1 MLADA
6 HVHIGQFREFY
17 SNPQSVFD
25 VLDKAGVQR
34 FAVSSTSIC
43 EENYS
48 KVLWEMQEI
57 VNIGGKRI
65 TSVLWITPKML
76 TNGAL
81 KDFLDC
87 GIDWRCL
94 KIHGYVHDWKP
105 ESKSMALVVNEAE
118 QLHVPLLLHTGGRTE
133 SDAGSYLDLISKH
146 SSQTFILAHSRP
158 HNQAIEVMQR
168 CPNAWSD
175 TAFTPLEHIVEM
187 VNAGLSNRI
196 LWGTDYPL
204 PLFFNDGENPESY
217 FHKLLS
223 DLSSQ
228 LSEDDFTKITYKNYE
243 ELF

>member
-6 HVHIGQFREFY
+6 HVHIGQFGDFY
-17 SNPQSVFD
+17 TNPQNAFEF
-25 VLDKAGVQR
+25 LDNLGVQR

-48 KVLWEMQEI
+48 KVLSEMQEI
-57 VNIGGKRI
+57 VNIGGKRV
-65 TSVLWITPKML
+65 TPVLWITPNML

-94 KIHGYVHDWKP
+94 KIHGYVHDWNP
-105 ESKSMALVVNEAE
+105 ESKSMVSVVNFAE

-133 SDAGSYLDLISKH
+133 SDAGSYVGLISKH
-146 SSQTFILAHSRP
+146 PNQTFILAHSRP
-158 HNQAIEVMQR
+158 HHQAMEVMQR
-168 CPNAWSD
+168 CPNAFSD

-187 VNAGLSNRI
+187 VNSGLSNRI

-204 PLFFNDGENPESY
+204 PMLFNEGKDTELY

-228 LSEDDFTKITYKNYE
+228 LSEDDFTKITYRNYE
-243 ELF
+243 QLF